1 MTHGHT
7 DGDITGIT
15 TIIIPVRHRH
25 RHRHGDI
32 GLPRRHAGKTAC
44 VI

>member
-15 TIIIPVRHRH
+15 IIIIPVRH

>member
-1 MTHGHT
+1 MIHGHT

-15 TIIIPVRHRH
+15 TIIIPARP
-25 RHRHGDI
+25 HRHGAI
-32 GLPRRHAGKTAC
+32 VLPRRHAGKTAC

>member
-25 RHRHGDI
+25 GDI